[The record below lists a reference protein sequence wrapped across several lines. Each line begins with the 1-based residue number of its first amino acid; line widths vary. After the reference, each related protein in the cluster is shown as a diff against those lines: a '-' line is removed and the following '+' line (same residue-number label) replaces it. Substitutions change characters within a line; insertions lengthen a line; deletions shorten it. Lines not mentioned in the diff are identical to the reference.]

1 LHWEIAFFGNLY
13 YLIQKL
19 KVLRGTS
26 KMNNEFDITII
37 GGGHAGSEAAW
48 IASQFGLRVALIS
61 SPNASLAST
70 PCNPAVGG
78 VGKGQVVREIDALGG
93 LMGIVADAAGI
104 QYRTLNESKGF
115 AVQSTRVQVD
125 KELYTQTAE
134 RILSTLPSLKI
145 IRAMVQSVEKK
156 NDGFSVVTE
165 AGESYF
171 TKKIIVTTGTFLN
184 GKLHTGEEQTEGGR
198 VDCKRSVGLNQL
210 FSEIKTLPNRFKTG
224 TPPRL
229 DRKTIDFSAMDPQE
243 SDPQTRNF
251 HSLNSPFARAAKQ
264 VPCYLTRTNSET
276 LSIIRANKERSPI
289 FNGQIKG
296 VGPRYCPSIEDK
308 AFRYTEKDVHHVF
321 IEPEGLEIDSI
332 YPNGVSTSLPKDVQ
346 ESFVRTI
353 RGLEDVKILVHGY
366 AVEYDVVDTSELTRA
381 MEYRSIQGLYFAGQV
396 CGTSGYEEAAG
407 QGIMTG
413 INASLAF
420 LGREPLVL
428 DRNDSYIGVMV
439 EDLVSN
445 KRDEPYRLFTARS
458 ENRLYV
464 REDNTISRMRKYRRV
479 LDLHSAL
486 DEYQEIFLEQVDLLE
501 HVVQSTMFYTT
512 EETRAHFDKN
522 NYGPLEVNISFKEL
536 LKRPENNPVQV
547 LERET
552 LRLGVAFDFDVLR
565 TVAISVKYE
574 GYIDRAVVETEKI
587 NRLGRKKI
595 NWETL
600 AESKNISFECKLRI
614 KTIKPETF
622 AQLQRIEGIRPATLA
637 FVAGNIIS

>member
-1 LHWEIAFFGNLY
+1 MKN
-13 YLIQKL
+13 
-19 KVLRGTS
+19 S
-26 KMNNEFDITII
+26 FDILII

-48 IASQFGLRVALIS
+48 IASQFNLQVGLIS

-70 PCNPAVGG
+70 PCNPAIGG

-93 LMGIVADAAGI
+93 LMGIVADKAGI

-125 KELYTQTAE
+125 KDLYTKNAE
-134 RILSTLPSLKI
+134 QLLSSVPNLSI
-145 IRAMVQSVEKK
+145 IREMVKRVERAE
-156 NDGFSVVTE
+156 NDFIVATE
-165 AGESYF
+165 AGN
-171 TKKIIVTTGTFLN
+171 TITAKKIIVTTGTFLN
-184 GKLHTGEEQTEGGR
+184 GRLHTGEEQKSGGR
-198 VDCKRSVGLNQL
+198 VECKESVGLNEL

-229 DRKTIDFSAMDPQE
+229 DRKTIDFSKLEPQE
-243 SDPQTRNF
+243 SDSNTRNF
-251 HSLNSPFARAAKQ
+251 HSMNSPFSRDSKQ
-264 VPCYLTRTNSET
+264 VACYLTKTNSNT

-296 VGPRYCPSIEDK
+296 IGPRYCPSIEDK

-321 IEPEGLEIDSI
+321 IEPEGLDLETI

-353 RGLEDVKILVHGY
+353 VGLENVKILVHGY
-366 AVEYDVVDTSELTRA
+366 AVEYDVVDTSQLTRG
-381 MEYRSIQGLYFAGQV
+381 MEYSSIPGLYFAGQV

-407 QGIMTG
+407 QGIMAG

-420 LGREPLVL
+420 LGREPLIL
-428 DRNDSYIGVMV
+428 DRNDSYIGVMI
-439 EDLVSN
+439 EDLVTN

-464 REDNTISRMRKYRRV
+464 REDNTISRMRKYRRE
-479 LDLHSAL
+479 LNIESEL
-486 DEYQEIFLEQVDLLE
+486 DEYQENFLEEVSLLE
-501 HVVQSTMFYTT
+501 KLVESTMFYST
-512 EETRAHFDKN
+512 EENKSYFDKN
-522 NYGPLEVNISFKEL
+522 NYGPIEINISFKEL
-536 LKRPENNPVQV
+536 LRRPDNNPITV
-547 LERET
+547 LERESR
-552 LRLGVAFDFDVLR
+552 RLGVAFSFDAIR
-565 TVAISVKYE
+565 TVAIATKYE
-574 GYIDRAVVETEKI
+574 GYIDRAVVEAERI
-587 NRLGRKKI
+587 NRLGKKKI
-595 NWETL
+595 NWEVL

-637 FVAGNIIS
+637 YVAGNII